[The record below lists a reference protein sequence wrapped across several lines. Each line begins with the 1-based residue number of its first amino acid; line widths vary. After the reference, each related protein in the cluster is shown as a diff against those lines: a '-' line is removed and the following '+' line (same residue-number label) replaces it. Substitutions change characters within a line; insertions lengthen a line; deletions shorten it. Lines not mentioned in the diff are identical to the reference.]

1 MLDFVKTDH
10 ELEYVILKLD
20 YAWSDGTKKKR
31 GWF

>member
-10 ELEYVILKLD
+10 ELEYVILKLG
-20 YAWSDGTKKKR
+20 YAWSDGTKNR

>member
-20 YAWSDGTKKKR
+20 YAWSDGTKKR